1 MKAAIKPLL
10 LSEVKPGKRVL
21 IVGFVHDN
29 VPLKMLEM
37 GLLPGNEVFVK
48 RLAPMQDP
56 IHLEVAGYDLALRHD
71 EAMLIEVQEIES
83 TEAQVS

>member
-1 MKAAIKPLL
+1 MKSVLQPLL
-10 LSEVKPGKRVL
+10 LSEIKPGKRVL
-21 IVGFVHDN
+21 IIGFVHDS

-48 RLAPMQDP
+48 RFAPMQDP

-71 EAMLIEVQEIES
+71 EAKLIEVQEIES
-83 TEAQVS
+83 TEATV